1 MAKGPE
7 YRVQFRRRREG
18 KTNYYLRRRL
28 LVSKLTRF
36 VVRKSLNHLI
46 VQLINPKVNGDQII
60 VSVNTKELQA
70 KYGWKAGT
78 GNLPAAYLVGYLAG
92 KKALSKG
99 IEQAIVDIGLYPCV
113 NGSRILAAIK
123 GALQAGLKIPVDENI
138 LPDDDR
144 VKGVHIKEYYEKIV
158 EGKLK
163 TNKNQFTKL
172 LTAGVDILKLPEHF
186 NEVIEKI
193 NQSFQIAKTGNQSSK
208 KSVKTSKGGRS

>member
-1 MAKGPE
+1 MAKGPQ

-28 LVSKLTRF
+28 LVSRLTRF

-46 VQLINPKVNGDQII
+46 VQLINPKVNGDLTI
-60 VSVNTKELQA
+60 VSVNTKELQT

-78 GNLPAAYLVGYLAG
+78 GNLPAAYLVGYIAG

-99 IEQAIVDIGLYPCV
+99 IKQAIVDIGLYPCV
-113 NGSRILAAIK
+113 SGSRTLAAIK
-123 GALQAGLKIPVDENI
+123 GALQAGLKIPVEENI

-158 EGKLK
+158 GGELK
-163 TNKNQFTKL
+163 TSKHQFTKL
-172 LTAGVDILKLPEHF
+172 LAAGVDILKLPEHF

-193 NQSFQIAKTGNQSSK
+193 NQSFQIEKTEKQSSK
-208 KSVKTSKGGRS
+208 KTVKTTKGGHS